1 MMVETQNEIS
11 ISQDQSFLF
20 QLTIRL
26 LHPAMSNACQKLTVR
41 SKMKGNSTNPHCR
54 HHRTHCVY
62 PGKTRISHFVSCS
75 FPSPGGNL

>member
-26 LHPAMSNACQKLTVR
+26 LHQD
-41 SKMKGNSTNPHCR
+41 
-54 HHRTHCVY
+54 
-62 PGKTRISHFVSCS
+62 
-75 FPSPGGNL
+75 

>member
-26 LHPAMSNACQKLTVR
+26 LHHPSIHLLLFSGISFRLYLEIEGTGYRNGKR
-41 SKMKGNSTNPHCR
+41 IY
-54 HHRTHCVY
+54 HH
-62 PGKTRISHFVSCS
+62 
-75 FPSPGGNL
+75 

>member
-26 LHPAMSNACQKLTVR
+26 LHR
-41 SKMKGNSTNPHCR
+41 FGYEHGNEII
-54 HHRTHCVY
+54 V
-62 PGKTRISHFVSCS
+62 VV
-75 FPSPGGNL
+75 